1 MAREVSRPERL
12 RGAIEIPGD
21 KSVSHRAVMF
31 NALANGS
38 ATVTNL
44 SGGADCTS
52 TIRIF
57 RAMGVEIERSPGP
70 AGRGDTIRITGVG
83 MHGLAEPNEIL
94 DAGNSGTTT
103 RLMSGLLAGRPIMTV
118 ITGDDSLR
126 SRPMGRV
133 IEPLRSMGAE
143 ISARDG
149 GRLAPIVFHGGTLHG
164 IEYDMPV
171 ASAQLKSCLLLAGL
185 RATGSTVVRQ
195 PDVTR
200 DHTERMLSGM
210 GASIEVDGLAV
221 TTSASE
227 LTAVDVEVP
236 GDVSSAAFWIVAAAA
251 HPDADITLSNV
262 GVNPTRTGIFDVLR
276 AMGVD
281 IELVNERNVAGE
293 PVADVH
299 VRSSQLKGVD
309 IGGDV
314 VPLMIDEVPV
324 VAVAA
329 AMAEGTTRITEA
341 AELRVKE
348 SDRISATVAWLK
360 AAGVEHEEAEDG
372 LTIYGGGRIQG
383 AVADSFDDHRI
394 AMSLAIAGLVSEG
407 TIGIERAESVDI
419 SYPTFWRDLDVL
431 SGAVA

>member
-1 MAREVSRPERL
+1 
-12 RGAIEIPGD
+12 
-21 KSVSHRAVMF
+21 MF

-52 TIRIF
+52 TIGIF
-57 RAMGVEIERSPGP
+57 REMGVEIDRVPGP
-70 AGRGDTIRITGVG
+70 AGRGDTVKITGVG
-83 MHGLAEPNEIL
+83 MHGLVEPKEIL

-133 IEPLRSMGAE
+133 INPLRSMGAE
-143 ISARDG
+143 ISARED
-149 GRLAPIVFHGGTLHG
+149 GRLAPIVFHGGSLHG

-185 RATGSTVVRQ
+185 RATGNTVIKQ
-195 PDVTR
+195 PDLTR

-210 GASIEVDGLAV
+210 GANIEVNGLSV
-221 TTSASE
+221 TTRESE
-227 LTAVDVEVP
+227 LTAADVEVP

-262 GVNPTRTGIFDVLR
+262 GINPTRTGIFDVLHG
-276 AMGVD
+276 MGVE
-281 IELVNERNVAGE
+281 IEFQNKRIVAGE
-293 PVADVH
+293 PVADLR

-309 IGGDV
+309 IDGDV
-314 VPLMIDEVPV
+314 IPLMIDEVPI

-341 AELRVKE
+341 SELRVKE
-348 SDRISATVAWLK
+348 SDRISATTAWLK
-360 AAGVEHEEAEDG
+360 AAGVEHEEAEAG
-372 LTIYGGGRIQG
+372 LTIHGGGRIQS

-394 AMSLAIAGLVSEG
+394 AMSLAIAGVVSEG
-407 TIGIERAESVDI
+407 TIGIERAECVDI
-419 SYPTFWRDLDVL
+419 SYPTFWRDLDTL
-431 SGAVA
+431 SGVIT

>member
-1 MAREVSRPERL
+1 
-12 RGAIEIPGD
+12 
-21 KSVSHRAVMF
+21 MF

-52 TIRIF
+52 TIGIF
-57 RAMGVEIERSPGP
+57 RAMGVDIQRSPGP
-70 AGRGDTIRITGVG
+70 AGRGDTVQIKGVG
-83 MHGLAEPNEIL
+83 MHGLAEPIEIL

-118 ITGDDSLR
+118 MTGDDSLR

-133 IEPLRSMGAE
+133 INPLRSMGAE

-149 GRLAPIVFHGGTLHG
+149 GRLAPIVFHGGELHG

-185 RATGSTVVRQ
+185 RATGNTVIKQ
-195 PDVTR
+195 PDVSR
-200 DHTERMLSGM
+200 DHTERMLAGM
-210 GASIEVDGLAV
+210 GANISVDGLAV
-221 TTSASE
+221 TTSESE
-227 LTAVDVEVP
+227 LTAADVEVP
-236 GDVSSAAFWIVAAAA
+236 GDISSAAFWIVAAAA

-281 IELVNERNVAGE
+281 IDLVNERTIAGE
-293 PVADVH
+293 PVADLH
-299 VRSSQLKGVD
+299 VRSSELKGID

-314 VPLMIDEVPV
+314 IPLMIDEVPV
-324 VAVAA
+324 LAVAA

-360 AAGVEHEEAEDG
+360 AAGVEHEESEDG
-372 LTIYGGGRIQG
+372 LTIHGGGKIQS

-419 SYPTFWRDLDVL
+419 SYPTFWRDLDTL
-431 SGAVA
+431 SGVIA

>member
-1 MAREVSRPERL
+1 MAREVSKPERL

-21 KSVSHRAVMF
+21 KSISHRAVMF

-52 TIRIF
+52 TIGIF
-57 RAMGVEIERSPGP
+57 RAMGVDIQRSPGP
-70 AGRGDTIRITGVG
+70 AGRGDTVQIKGVG
-83 MHGLAEPNEIL
+83 MHGLAEPIEIL

-118 ITGDDSLR
+118 MTGDDSLR

-133 IEPLRSMGAE
+133 INPLRSMGAE

-149 GRLAPIVFHGGTLHG
+149 GRLAPIVFHGGELHG

-185 RATGSTVVRQ
+185 RATGNTVIKQ
-195 PDVTR
+195 PDVSR
-200 DHTERMLSGM
+200 DHTERMLAGM
-210 GASIEVDGLAV
+210 GANISVDGLAV
-221 TTSASE
+221 TTSESE
-227 LTAVDVEVP
+227 LTAADVEVP
-236 GDVSSAAFWIVAAAA
+236 GDISSAAFWIVAAAA

-281 IELVNERNVAGE
+281 IDLVNERTIAGE
-293 PVADVH
+293 PVADLH
-299 VRSSQLKGVD
+299 VRSSELKGID

-314 VPLMIDEVPV
+314 IPLMIDEVPV
-324 VAVAA
+324 LAVAA

-360 AAGVEHEEAEDG
+360 AAGVEHEESEDG
-372 LTIYGGGRIQG
+372 LTIHGGGKIQS

-419 SYPTFWRDLDVL
+419 SYPTFWRDLDTL
-431 SGAVA
+431 SGVIA

>member
-1 MAREVSRPERL
+1 MVREVSRPERL
-12 RGAIEIPGD
+12 RGSIEIPGD
-21 KSVSHRAVMF
+21 KSISHRAVMF

-52 TIRIF
+52 TIGIF
-57 RAMGVEIERSPGP
+57 REMGVEIDRTPGP
-70 AGRGDTIRITGVG
+70 SGRGDTVIITGVG
-83 MHGLAEPNEIL
+83 MHGLVEPKEIL

-133 IEPLRSMGAE
+133 INPLRTMGAE
-143 ISARDG
+143 ISARDDG
-149 GRLAPIVFHGGTLHG
+149 QLAPIVFHGGSLHG

-185 RATGSTVVRQ
+185 RAIGSTVIKQ

-210 GASIEVDGLAV
+210 GADIEVNGLSV
-221 TTSASE
+221 TTRESE
-227 LTAVDVEVP
+227 LTAADVEVP

-251 HPDADITLSNV
+251 HPDADVTLSNV
-262 GVNPTRTGIFDVLR
+262 GINPTRTGIFDVLQG
-276 AMGVD
+276 MGVE
-281 IELVNERNVAGE
+281 IEFQNRRTVAGE
-293 PVADVH
+293 PVADLR
-299 VRSSQLKGVD
+299 VRSSHLKGVD

-314 VPLMIDEVPV
+314 IPLMIDEVPI

-341 AELRVKE
+341 TELRVKE
-348 SDRISATVAWLK
+348 SDRISATTAWLK
-360 AAGVEHEEAEDG
+360 AAGVEYEEAEDG
-372 LTIYGGGRIQG
+372 FTIHGGGRIQS
-383 AVADSFDDHRI
+383 AVADSFEDHRI
-394 AMSLAIAGLVSEG
+394 AMSLAIAGVVSEG

-419 SYPTFWRDLDVL
+419 SYPTFWRDLDTL
-431 SGAVA
+431 SGIIA

>member
-1 MAREVSRPERL
+1 
-12 RGAIEIPGD
+12 
-21 KSVSHRAVMF
+21 MF

-52 TIRIF
+52 TIGIF
-57 RAMGVEIERSPGP
+57 RAMGVDIQRSPGP
-70 AGRGDTIRITGVG
+70 AGRGDTVQIKGVG
-83 MHGLAEPNEIL
+83 MHGLAEPIEIL

-118 ITGDDSLR
+118 MTGDDSLR

-133 IEPLRSMGAE
+133 INPLRSMGAE

-149 GRLAPIVFHGGTLHG
+149 GRLAPIVFHGGELHG

-185 RATGSTVVRQ
+185 RATGNTVIKQ
-195 PDVTR
+195 PDVSR
-200 DHTERMLSGM
+200 DHTERMLAGM
-210 GASIEVDGLAV
+210 GANISVDGLAV
-221 TTSASE
+221 TTSESE
-227 LTAVDVEVP
+227 LTAADVEVP
-236 GDVSSAAFWIVAAAA
+236 GDISSAAFWIVAAAA

-281 IELVNERNVAGE
+281 IDLVNERTIAGE
-293 PVADVH
+293 PVADLH
-299 VRSSQLKGVD
+299 VRSSELKGID

-314 VPLMIDEVPV
+314 IPLMIDEVPV
-324 VAVAA
+324 LAVAA

-360 AAGVEHEEAEDG
+360 AAGVEHEESEDG
-372 LTIYGGGRIQG
+372 LTIDGGGKIQS

-419 SYPTFWRDLDVL
+419 SYPTFWRDLDTL
-431 SGAVA
+431 SGVIA

>member
-1 MAREVSRPERL
+1 MIREVSRPQRL

-21 KSVSHRAVMF
+21 KSISHRAVMF

-52 TIRIF
+52 TISIF
-57 RAMGVEIERSPGP
+57 RAMGVDIERSPGA
-70 AGRGDTIRITGVG
+70 AGRGDTVRITGVG
-83 MHGLAEPNEIL
+83 MHGLVEPEEIL

-133 IEPLRSMGAE
+133 INPLRSMGAE
-143 ISARDG
+143 ISARNDG
-149 GRLAPIVFHGGTLHG
+149 ELAPIVFHGGNLHG
-164 IEYDMPV
+164 IEYEMPV

-185 RATGSTVVRQ
+185 RATGNTVIKQ
-195 PDVTR
+195 PDVSR
-200 DHTERMLSGM
+200 DHTERMLKGM
-210 GASIEVDGLAV
+210 GANIQVNGLTV

-227 LTAVDVEVP
+227 LTAADVEVP

-262 GVNPTRTGIFDVLR
+262 GVNPTRTGIFEVLQ
-276 AMGVD
+276 AMGVE
-281 IELVNERNVAGE
+281 IELVNQRDVAGE
-293 PVADVH
+293 PVADLR

-309 IGGDV
+309 INGDI
-314 VPLMIDEVPV
+314 VPLMIDEIPV
-324 VAVAA
+324 IAVAA
-329 AMAEGTTRITEA
+329 AMAEGTTRITDA

-360 AAGVEHEEAEDG
+360 SSGVGHEEAEEG
-372 LTIYGGGRIQG
+372 LTIHGGGRIQS

-407 TIGIERAESVDI
+407 TIGIERAESVNI
-419 SYPTFWRDLDVL
+419 SYPTFWRDLDTL
-431 SGAVA
+431 SGVVA

>member
-1 MAREVSRPERL
+1 MTREVSRPQRL

-21 KSVSHRAVMF
+21 KSISHRAVMF

-52 TIRIF
+52 TIGIF
-57 RAMGVEIERSPGP
+57 RAMGVDIERSSGA
-70 AGRGDTIRITGVG
+70 AGRGDTVRITGVG
-83 MHGLAEPNEIL
+83 MHGLVEPKEIL

-133 IEPLRSMGAE
+133 INPLRSMGAE
-143 ISARDG
+143 ISARNDG
-149 GRLAPIVFHGGTLHG
+149 ELAPIVFHGGDLHG

-185 RATGSTVVRQ
+185 RATGNTVIKQ
-195 PDVTR
+195 PDVSR
-200 DHTERMLSGM
+200 DHTERMLKGM
-210 GASIEVDGLAV
+210 GANIEVNGLSV

-227 LTAVDVEVP
+227 LTAADVEVP

-262 GVNPTRTGIFDVLR
+262 GVNPTRTGIFEVLR
-276 AMGVD
+276 AMGVE
-281 IELVNERNVAGE
+281 IELVNQRDVAGE
-293 PVADVH
+293 PVADLR

-309 IGGDV
+309 IAGDV
-314 VPLMIDEVPV
+314 VPLMIDEIPV
-324 VAVAA
+324 IAVAA

-360 AAGVEHEEAEDG
+360 SAGVEHEEAEEG
-372 LTIYGGGRIQG
+372 ITIYGGGRIHS

-419 SYPTFWRDLDVL
+419 SYPTFWRDLDTL
-431 SGAVA
+431 SGVIA

>member
-1 MAREVSRPERL
+1 MAREVSRPKRL

-21 KSVSHRAVMF
+21 KSISHRAVMF
-31 NALANGS
+31 NAIANGS

-52 TIRIF
+52 TIGIL
-57 RAMGVEIERSPGP
+57 RAMGVEIQRSAGP
-70 AGRGDTIRITGVG
+70 AGRGDTIHITGVG
-83 MHGLAEPNEIL
+83 MHGLAEPIEIL

-103 RLMSGLLAGRPIMTV
+103 RLMCGLLAGRPIMTV

-133 IEPLRSMGAE
+133 INPLRSMGAE
-143 ISARDG
+143 ISARGG
-149 GRLAPIVFHGGTLHG
+149 GRLAPIVFHGGDLHG

-185 RATGSTVVRQ
+185 RATGSTVINQ

-200 DHTERMLSGM
+200 DHTERILAGM
-210 GASIEVDGLAV
+210 GAVIEVNGLAV

-227 LTAVDVEVP
+227 LSAADVEVP

-262 GVNPTRTGIFDVLR
+262 GINPTRTGIFQVLGG
-276 AMGVD
+276 MGVE
-281 IELVNERNVAGE
+281 IEFVNQRTVAGE
-293 PVADVH
+293 PVADLH
-299 VRSSQLKGVD
+299 VRSSDLKGVD

-314 VPLMIDEVPV
+314 IPLMIDEVPV

-329 AMAEGTTRITEA
+329 AMAEGTTKITEA

-372 LTIYGGGRIQG
+372 LTIHGGGRIQS

-394 AMSLAIAGLVSEG
+394 AMSLAIAGVVSEG

-419 SYPTFWRDLDVL
+419 SYPTFWRDLNTL
-431 SGAVA
+431 SGVVA

>member
-1 MAREVSRPERL
+1 MAREVSKPERL

-21 KSVSHRAVMF
+21 KSISHRAVMF

-52 TIRIF
+52 TIGIF
-57 RAMGVEIERSPGP
+57 RAMGVDIQRSPGP
-70 AGRGDTIRITGVG
+70 AGRGDTVQIKGVG
-83 MHGLAEPNEIL
+83 MHGLAEPIEIL

-118 ITGDDSLR
+118 MTGDDSLR

-133 IEPLRSMGAE
+133 INPLRSMGAE

-149 GRLAPIVFHGGTLHG
+149 GRLAPIVFHGGELHG

-185 RATGSTVVRQ
+185 RATGNTVIKQ
-195 PDVTR
+195 PDVSR
-200 DHTERMLSGM
+200 DHTERMLAGM
-210 GASIEVDGLAV
+210 GANISVDGLAV
-221 TTSASE
+221 TTSESE
-227 LTAVDVEVP
+227 LTAADVEVP
-236 GDVSSAAFWIVAAAA
+236 GDISSAAFWIVAAAA

-281 IELVNERNVAGE
+281 IDLVNERTIAGE
-293 PVADVH
+293 PVADLH
-299 VRSSQLKGVD
+299 VRSSELKGID

-314 VPLMIDEVPV
+314 IPLMIDEVPV
-324 VAVAA
+324 LAVAA

-360 AAGVEHEEAEDG
+360 AAGVEHEESEDG
-372 LTIYGGGRIQG
+372 LTIDGGGKIQS

-419 SYPTFWRDLDVL
+419 SYPTFWRDLDTL
-431 SGAVA
+431 SGVIA

>member
-1 MAREVSRPERL
+1 
-12 RGAIEIPGD
+12 
-21 KSVSHRAVMF
+21 MF

-52 TIRIF
+52 TIGIF
-57 RAMGVEIERSPGP
+57 RAMGVDIQRTVGP
-70 AGRGDTIRITGVG
+70 AGRGDTVQIKGVG
-83 MHGLAEPNEIL
+83 MHGLVEPVEVL

-103 RLMSGLLAGRPIMTV
+103 RLMSGLLAGRPIMTI

-133 IEPLRSMGAE
+133 INPLRSMGAE

-149 GRLAPIVFHGGTLHG
+149 GRLAPIVFHGGELHG

-185 RATGSTVVRQ
+185 RASGNTTIKQ
-195 PDVTR
+195 PDVSR
-200 DHTERMLSGM
+200 DHTERMLAGM
-210 GASIEVDGLAV
+210 GANIEVNGLSV
-221 TTSASE
+221 TTSESE
-227 LTAVDVEVP
+227 LTAADVEVP
-236 GDVSSAAFWIVAAAA
+236 GDISSAAFWIVAAAA

-276 AMGVD
+276 AMGVVID
-281 IELVNERNVAGE
+281 LVNDRTIAGE
-293 PVADVH
+293 PVADLRI
-299 VRSSQLKGVD
+299 RSSELKGID

-314 VPLMIDEVPV
+314 IPLMIDEVPV

-341 AELRVKE
+341 SELRVKE

-360 AAGVEHEEAEDG
+360 AAGVEHEESEDG
-372 LTIYGGGRIQG
+372 LTIHGGGKIQS

-419 SYPTFWRDLDVL
+419 SYPTFWRDLDTL
-431 SGAVA
+431 SGVVA